1 MRGGDRMRRRRTRA
15 GLTLVE
21 VLVVLAVVGVV
32 AAMVVLG
39 VRTDGDPARVEA
51 NRFADRLRLAADEAL
66 IAGRPVTLAMDPRGY
81 AFETDARADD
91 DWGARHDLP
100 REVRFWAPQAR
111 LTVDPDGVEAPVV
124 MTMRDR
130 RQGWRITFD
139 GLSAEV
145 APLGA
150 EAA

>member
-1 MRGGDRMRRRRTRA
+1 MRVGDRMRMRRRRTRA

-66 IAGRPVTLAMDPRGY
+66 IAGRPARGY
-81 AFETDARADD
+81 AFESDARADDD

-150 EAA
+150 EAP

>member
-1 MRGGDRMRRRRTRA
+1 MWVGDRMRRRRTRA

-21 VLVVLAVVGVV
+21 VLVVLAVIGVV
-32 AAMVVLG
+32 TAMVVLG

-81 AFETDARADD
+81 AFETDVRADD
-91 DWGARHDLP
+91 DWSARHDLP

-111 LTVDPDGVEAPVV
+111 LTVDPDGVEPPVV

-130 RQGWRITFD
+130 RQAWRITFD

-150 EAA
+150 ETA

>member
-1 MRGGDRMRRRRTRA
+1 MGGVGDQRRRTRA

-21 VLVVLAVVGVV
+21 VLVVLAVIGVV

-81 AFETDARADD
+81 GFESDGRVAD

-100 REVRFWAPQAR
+100 RDVRFWAPQSR
-111 LTVDPDGVEAPVV
+111 LTVDPDGVEAPVE

-150 EAA
+150 EAG

>member
-1 MRGGDRMRRRRTRA
+1 MRKLRTRA

-21 VLVVLAVVGVV
+21 VLVVLAVIGVV
-32 AAMVVLG
+32 AAMLVLG

-66 IAGRPVTLAMDPRGY
+66 IAGRPVTLAMDPKGY
-81 AFETDARADD
+81 GFESDGRAAES

-100 REVRFWAPQAR
+100 RDVRFWAPQAR
-111 LTVDPDGVEAPVV
+111 LAVDPDGVEAPVV

-145 APLGA
+145 VPLGA
-150 EAA
+150 EGG

>member
-1 MRGGDRMRRRRTRA
+1 MGGLGDQRRRTRA

-21 VLVVLAVVGVV
+21 VLVVLAVIGVV

-81 AFETDARADD
+81 GFEGDAHADD

-130 RQGWRITFD
+130 RQAWRITFD

-145 APLGA
+145 APLGT
-150 EAA
+150 EAG